1 MYSHDSFPLDFPPS
15 RPHNACMNLF
25 YLNEQKEPVGPFS
38 REELLNLL
46 GQGTVNRNT
55 LAAAAGDD
63 DWKTLA
69 ELLNLPELPST
80 AADGAATPPP
90 LPEGDLGQCP
100 FCRQALRGSAT
111 PPNCPH
117 CHKPLHPGTDGL
129 WANFVYAFK
138 RFLSFRGRATRTE
151 YWSFYLFSS
160 LLSYIP
166 CQLIAFGLIA
176 AGILNEEMQPTEGE
190 LSSEATLVCLALF
203 ALYLLLALCIALP
216 HLGTLVRRLHDRN
229 HSGWLLLWPVVI
241 CVGMMIAV
249 AVAVLSLAGEAEAA
263 PKAAAILPLLLGV
276 LAYMGFCIYLF
287 VQLVLPGQAGPN
299 KYGPAK
305 LIPFRR

>member
-1 MYSHDSFPLDFPPS
+1 MIHGVNF
-15 RPHNACMNLF
+15 F

-46 GQGTVNRNT
+46 GQGTVNRST

-63 DWKTLA
+63 AWKPLA
-69 ELLNLPELPST
+69 ELLNLPELPGT
-80 AADGAATPPP
+80 AAEGAATPPP

-100 FCRQALRGSAT
+100 FCRQALHGSAT
-111 PPNCPH
+111 PANCPH

-166 CQLIAFGLIA
+166 YQLIAFGLMA
-176 AGILNEEMQPTEGE
+176 AGVLNEQMQPTEEE
-190 LSSEATLVCLALF
+190 LSDGAALIVPALL
-203 ALYLLLALCIALP
+203 ALYLLLALVIALP
-216 HLGTLVRRLHDRN
+216 QWGTLVRRLHDRN

-241 CVGMMIAV
+241 CVGMGIAAAV
-249 AVAVLSLAGEAEAA
+249 AIPYYEGKTDSGLRAS
-263 PKAAAILPLLLGV
+263 AILPLLLGV

-287 VQLVLPGQAGPN
+287 VQLVLPGQPGPN

>member
-1 MYSHDSFPLDFPPS
+1 
-15 RPHNACMNLF
+15 MNFF
-25 YLNEQKEPVGPFS
+25 YLNEQKEPVGPFA

-46 GQGTVNRNT
+46 GQGKVSRST

-63 DWKTLA
+63 DWKPLA
-69 ELLNLPELPST
+69 ELLNLPELPAST
-80 AADGAATPPP
+80 AAGGTATPPP

-100 FCRQALRGSAT
+100 FCRQELHGSAT
-111 PPNCPH
+111 PANCPH

-166 CQLIAFGLIA
+166 YQLIAIGLFA
-176 AGILNEEMQPTEGE
+176 AGILNEQMEPTDEE
-190 LSSEATLVCLALF
+190 LSGGAALACLALL

-216 HLGTLVRRLHDRN
+216 HWGTLVRRLHDRN

-241 CVGMMIAV
+241 CVGMGIA
-249 AVAVLSLAGEAEAA
+249 AVMAVPYYAG
-263 PKAAAILPLLLGV
+263 KTDSGIQAAAILPLILGV
-276 LAYMGFCIYLF
+276 FAYMGFCIYLF
-287 VQLVLPGQAGPN
+287 VQLVLPGQPGPN

-305 LIPFRR
+305 LIPFRPQH

>member
-1 MYSHDSFPLDFPPS
+1 MIHGVNF
-15 RPHNACMNLF
+15 F

-46 GQGTVNRNT
+46 GQGTVNRGT

-80 AADGAATPPP
+80 ATDGTATPPP

-100 FCRQALRGSAT
+100 FCRQALHGAAT
-111 PPNCPH
+111 PADCPH

-166 CQLIAFGLIA
+166 YQIFAFGLMA
-176 AGILNEEMQPTEGE
+176 AGVLNSQMQPTEEE
-190 LSSEATLVCLALF
+190 LSAGAALIVMALL
-203 ALYLLLALCIALP
+203 ALYLLPALVFALP
-216 HLGTLVRRLHDRN
+216 HWGTLVRRLHDRN

-241 CVGMMIAV
+241 CVGMAIAAAV
-249 AVAVLSLAGEAEAA
+249 AIPYYEGKTDSGLRAS
-263 PKAAAILPLLLGV
+263 AILPLLLGV